1 MRETEGHGGTHTHTA
16 ERERE
21 REERRGSSL
30 LFIDSTSDTSHVPM
44 APYLPVP
51 CPSGT
56 SLPAFTQVPSPDSQG
71 PSASERQYEVD
82 VPASLRTSPHFPTH
96 PNTPS
101 SAPPSPC
108 SSALFLG
115 ANTASTP
122 SVLHIEASGTAKR
135 SLPNAPTR
143 SPLHIPR
150 R

>member
-1 MRETEGHGGTHTHTA
+1 MGG
-16 ERERE
+16 
-21 REERRGSSL
+21 GSL
-30 LFIDSTSDTSHVPM
+30 LLIDSTSDTSHVPM

-56 SLPAFTQVPSPDSQG
+56 FSSAFTQVPSPDSQG
-71 PSASERQYEVD
+71 PLASEEQDEYD
-82 VPASLRTSPHFPTH
+82 APAKSRPLPHAPTH

-108 SSALFLG
+108 SSVLFLG

>member
-1 MRETEGHGGTHTHTA
+1 MRKTTHGWTVVH
-16 ERERE
+16 
-21 REERRGSSL
+21 SL
-30 LFIDSTSDTSHVPM
+30 YLILATSPTFHDPM

-56 SLPAFTQVPSPDSQG
+56 SLSAFTQVPSPDSQG
-71 PSASERQYEVD
+71 PLASEEQREDD
-82 VPASLRTSPHFPTH
+82 VPASSRTIPHSPTH